1 MIVDMTSLILVYAAW
16 LIFSAKRLLTYTHVL
31 QQEDYDDL
39 RLFKWIGDNF
49 AFDKRLSLFLLVTGS
64 GLFAL
69 SKFMPRLFVPE
80 LVPHFLVFTGLAV
93 AIYREKDPR
102 KNSKKKLVAT
112 TRAKRIFF
120 PALALVALSGLWCF
134 HVPDHPW
141 IWIFNV
147 QIIPLILIIV
157 NLLLQPFE
165 HGIQKRYWNEAH
177 QKVKAYEPTI
187 IGITGSF
194 GKTSVKH
201 ILGHILKTQAP
212 TLITPGSVNTPMGI
226 TRIVREQ
233 LEENHRYLVV
243 EMGAYGPGSIE
254 RLCTLT
260 PPDMGIITAIG
271 HAHYERF
278 KTLESVAKAKFEL
291 AEAVLEK
298 DGMVIIHERTLRF
311 PIPEKLK
318 DDHPSNFIVCGDAPD
333 IFSKA
338 NDDHEISHIASDD
351 LHIISIKQS
360 TKGLGVDLRWK
371 GESYSLFLPLF
382 GVHHGHNAALAF
394 AAAMELGIPA
404 DKIKTALRSLP
415 QIEHRLEVRKQPDGT
430 TLIDDAFNS
439 NPIGFNSALGLLATL
454 GRQGRKILITP
465 GMIELGH
472 AHNDAHEKI
481 GSYAGEVCDIAIVI
495 HGKRIP
501 TFIQGFKSTGSG
513 KPLHEFASFQ
523 DAQGWL
529 RENKQDGDII
539 LIENDLPDIYER
551 VPKI

>member
-1 MIVDMTSLILVYAAW
+1 MIVNITTLILVYAAW
-16 LIFSAKRLLTYTHVL
+16 LVFSGKRLLTYIHAL

-49 AFDKRLSLFLLVTGS
+49 AFDKRLSLFLLVAG
-64 GLFAL
+64 GALFL
-69 SKFMPRLFVPE
+69 TLKFMPGLFIPPFVAN
-80 LVPHFLVFTGLAV
+80 FLVFIGLAV

-120 PALALVALSGLWCF
+120 PALALAGLSGLWCF
-134 HVPDHPW
+134 YMPVHPW

-147 QIIPLILIIV
+147 QLIPLVLIFV

-165 HGIQKRYWNEAH
+165 QNIQKRYWNEAYE
-177 QKVKAYEPTI
+177 KVKAYEPTV

-226 TRIVREQ
+226 TRIIREQ

-254 RLCTLT
+254 RLCKLT

-278 KTLESVAKAKFEL
+278 KTLESVAKTKFEL
-291 AEAVLEK
+291 AETVLGK
-298 DGMVIIHERTLRF
+298 DGKMVIHESTLRF
-311 PIPEKLK
+311 RHPEALK
-318 DDHPSNFIVCGDAPD
+318 DEYPSNFIVCGNV
-333 IFSKA
+333 SK
-338 NDDHEISHIASDD
+338 NTVQSSNQDISHIAPDD
-351 LHIISIKQS
+351 LQIISIKQ
-360 TKGLGVDLRWK
+360 TLKGIGVDLSWK
-371 GESYSLFLPLF
+371 GENYSLFLPLF

-404 DKIKTALRSLP
+404 DRIKTALKSLP

-439 NPIGFNSALGLLATL
+439 NPVGFNSALGLLGAL
-454 GRQGRKILITP
+454 GKTGRKILITP
-465 GMIELGH
+465 GMIELGQ
-472 AHNDAHEKI
+472 AHDQAHEKI
-481 GSYAGEVCDIAIVI
+481 GRYAGEICDIAIVVRAE
-495 HGKRIP
+495 RIP
-501 TFIQGFKSTGSG
+501 AFVEGFKSTGNG
-513 KPLHEFASFQ
+513 KPLHQVASFQ
-523 DAQGWL
+523 DAQSWL
-529 RENKQDGDII
+529 HENKQDGDII